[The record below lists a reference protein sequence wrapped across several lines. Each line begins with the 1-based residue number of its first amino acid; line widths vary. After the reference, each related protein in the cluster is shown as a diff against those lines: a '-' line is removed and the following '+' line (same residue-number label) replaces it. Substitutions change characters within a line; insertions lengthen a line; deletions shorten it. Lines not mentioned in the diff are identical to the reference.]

1 VSKWTPPGRRHGF
14 VPGLIS
20 QQILM
25 PVGVSKTI
33 ADLANVA
40 YYDQSSMV
48 GGASITTWSNLASTG
63 SGYDLTVSAAPP
75 YSAALF
81 GARGGVT
88 LNGTTHSFLE
98 NNSTLVISH
107 ALWMDANVAAWM
119 ALGFRSTNAAQNNA
133 TIMGSSSGTVAWRT
147 AFTNVSP
154 YQRYRCVRNNGTTSH
169 AKEYTETV
177 GTAASRVIDTYEP
190 GAHRL
195 YVNGVAGAGDP
206 EVWNNAYSTGSI
218 RFALGR
224 LGSSAS
230 GYCAMEVACCAVGTG
245 ALSSSDVAVL
255 DAWIQSRTG

>member
-1 VSKWTPPGRRHGF
+1 VVIGVAVSPVMPSEPAGR
-14 VPGLIS
+14 
-20 QQILM
+20 
-25 PVGVSKTI
+25 TI

-48 GGASITTWSNLASTG
+48 GGASITTWTNLAATG

-81 GARGGVT
+81 GGRGGAT
-88 LNGTTHSFLE
+88 LNGTSQAFLE

-107 ALWMDANVAAWM
+107 ALWMDSNAAAWM

-133 TIMGSSSGTVAWRT
+133 TIMGSSSASVAWRT
-147 AFTNVSP
+147 AFSNVSP

-177 GTAASRVIDTYEP
+177 GTSATRLIDTYSP

-195 YVNGVAGAGDP
+195 IVNGVGGAGDP
-206 EVWNNAYSTGSI
+206 EAWNNAYSTGAI

-224 LGSSAS
+224 LGSSAT
-230 GYCAMEVACCAVGTG
+230 GYCAMEVACCAIGTG
-245 ALSSSDVAVL
+245 VLSDADIAVV
-255 DAWIQSRTG
+255 DAWIQARTG

>member
-1 VSKWTPPGRRHGF
+1 MIGRR
-14 VPGLIS
+14 GLRDGRFAVAKAS
-20 QQILM
+20 AAR
-25 PVGVSKTI
+25 TI

-48 GGASITTWSNLASTG
+48 GGASITSWSNLAATG

-88 LNGTTHSFLE
+88 LNGSSQAFLE
-98 NNSTLVISH
+98 PNATLPLSN
-107 ALWMDANVAAWM
+107 ALWILDNVSAWM
-119 ALGFRSTNAAQNNA
+119 AIGFRATNAAQNNA
-133 TIMGSSSGTVAWRT
+133 TIIGSSSGTVAWRT
-147 AFTNVSP
+147 AFSNVSP
-154 YQRYRCVRNNGTTSH
+154 HQRYRCVRNNGSTTHS
-169 AKEYTETV
+169 KEYTETV
-177 GTAASRVIDTYEP
+177 GTTATRLIDTYSP

-206 EVWNNAYSTGSI
+206 EAWNNAYSTGAI

-230 GYCAMEVACCAVGTG
+230 GYCAMEIACCAIGTG
-245 ALSSSDVAVL
+245 ALSASDVAVL
-255 DAWIQSRTG
+255 DAWIQARTG